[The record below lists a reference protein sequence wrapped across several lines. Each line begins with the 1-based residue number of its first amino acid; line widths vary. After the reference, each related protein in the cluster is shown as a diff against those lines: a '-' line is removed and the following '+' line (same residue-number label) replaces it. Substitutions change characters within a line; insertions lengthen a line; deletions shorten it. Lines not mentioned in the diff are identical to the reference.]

1 MRGRETGGNGDR
13 GEKRGGGGKKEAGHQ
28 LGDIDKEVGG
38 KLKPEVKERE

>member
-1 MRGRETGGNGDR
+1 MGTGGR
-13 GEKRGGGGKKEAGHQ
+13 RGGGWGKKEAGHQ